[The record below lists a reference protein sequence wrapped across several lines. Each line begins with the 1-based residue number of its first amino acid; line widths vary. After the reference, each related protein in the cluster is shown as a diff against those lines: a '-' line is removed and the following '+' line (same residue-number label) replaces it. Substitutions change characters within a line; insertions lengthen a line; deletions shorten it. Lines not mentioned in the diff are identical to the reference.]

1 MNFYRKMNGWIL
13 SATVLLSFFTSG
25 YAAAQ
30 IDDEDSV
37 EEIIV
42 TGLRATQG
50 GAQDIDYFRG
60 EVEQAR
66 IPHPDTIT
74 AEGLFSQHDI
84 LFPSITPCAQLFCLT
99 SEVTTASLITQP
111 KTSLLV
117 GLGFGSNLDAAS
129 WKRHPLNLIAVVDK
143 SGSMD
148 GHPLELVRESLTKV
162 TGLLN
167 DKDQISIVL
176 YGDTTEVYLAPTST
190 TKKNK
195 KSILQH
201 IDKII
206 SEGSTAMEAGLRLG
220 YETANKTS
228 KNFAGNTRVMLF
240 TDERPNVGNTEAN
253 TFMGMAIAASKN
265 DIGLT
270 TIGVGEQFDA
280 ELATRISSVRGGNL
294 FFLGSKTDVANLF
307 ERELDFM
314 VSELAHDLTVTI
326 TPNPHYA
333 IAGVYGIP
341 GEMLGWQGTESVSVT
356 IPTVFLSS
364 KGGAIFFTLAKR
376 LEDSHLPT
384 RVIDKTQAVAN
395 ISLTYVSAMDK
406 AQHKNSLPVF
416 NQTTN
421 PSEGIQLG
429 HHLVDEYTSLY
440 RATAEHYLN
449 NDQET
454 AYQILTRLLEKLTD
468 SSLSSSMQKSLLAE
482 QKLVRGLQER
492 LAFLAGHESE
502 LKQKTK
508 LAKLWG
514 TWKIIG
520 TRGNVTLKRKDILT
534 FSPNSEFAAYRT
546 VAGAEEQI
554 EDEEYQANDQ
564 QVYLMD
570 SELTF
575 DYRYVKDTLIMRH
588 LRSGVTVRLARV
600 SDEIYKTN

>member
-1 MNFYRKMNGWIL
+1 MKFHTKTCGWFL
-13 SATVLLSFFTSG
+13 SATLLLGFFTST
-25 YAAAQ
+25 YATAQ
-30 IDDEDSV
+30 DEDDSV

-42 TGLRATQG
+42 TGFQVTQG

-60 EVEQAR
+60 EVAQAR

-74 AEGLFSQHDI
+74 AEGLFSQHNL
-84 LFPSITPCAQLFCLT
+84 LFPSTTPCAQLFCLT
-99 SEVTTASLITQP
+99 SEVTAASLITQP
-111 KTSLLV
+111 QAKLLV
-117 GLGFGSNLDAAS
+117 GLGFGSNLDANT
-129 WKRHPLNLIAVVDK
+129 WTRQPLNLIAVVDK

-148 GHPLELVRESLTKV
+148 GHPLELVRESLAKV

-176 YGDTTEVYLAPTST
+176 YGDTTEVYLAPTAA

-195 KSILQH
+195 KTILRQ
-201 IDKII
+201 IEKII

-220 YETANKTS
+220 YDTASKTS

-240 TDERPNVGNTEAN
+240 TDERPNVGSTEAN
-253 TFMGMAIAASKN
+253 TFMGMAIAAAKN

-294 FFLGSKTDVANLF
+294 FFLGSTNDVNNLF

-314 VSELAHDLTVTI
+314 VSQLAHDLTLTI
-326 TPNPHYA
+326 TPNANYA
-333 IAGVYGIP
+333 IAGIYGIP
-341 GEMLGWQGTESVSVT
+341 GSMLGWQGTESVSVT

-364 KGGAIFFTLAKR
+364 NGGAIFFTLANR
-376 LEDSHLPT
+376 LEDSHLPART
-384 RVIDKTQAVAN
+384 IDKALPIAN
-395 ISLTYVSAMDK
+395 ISLSYVSASDK
-406 AQHKNSLPVF
+406 TQHKDSLAVF
-416 NQTTN
+416 NQATS

-449 NDQET
+449 NDQES
-454 AYQILTRLLEKLTD
+454 AYQILTRLLEKLSD
-468 SSLSSSMQKSLLAE
+468 PSLPTTMQKSLAGE

-502 LKQKTK
+502 LKQKTN
-508 LAKLWG
+508 LGKLWG
-514 TWKIIG
+514 TWIIIA
-520 TRGNVTLKRKDILT
+520 TQGNVTLKRNDLVT
-534 FSPNSEFAAYRT
+534 FSPSSEFAVYRT
-546 VAGAEEQI
+546 IEGVEEQI
-554 EDEEYQANDQ
+554 EDEEYQANDKQ
-564 QVYLMD
+564 IYLTD

-575 DYRYVKDTLIMRH
+575 NYRHLKNRLVMRH
-588 LRSGVTVRLARV
+588 LRSGVMVRLARV
-600 SDEIYKTN
+600 GDKIHAQ

>member
-1 MNFYRKMNGWIL
+1 MEFHNKTRGWFL
-13 SATVLLSFFTSG
+13 SATLLLVFFTST

-30 IDDEDSV
+30 DEDDSV
-37 EEIIV
+37 EELIV
-42 TGLRATQG
+42 TGLRVTQG

-84 LFPSITPCAQLFCLT
+84 LFPATEPCAQLFCLT
-99 SEVTTASLITQP
+99 SEVTGASLITQP
-111 KTSLLV
+111 QTKLLV
-117 GLGFGSNLDAAS
+117 GLGFGSNLDANT
-129 WKRHPLNLIAVVDK
+129 WKRQPLNLIAVVDK

-148 GHPLELVRESLTKV
+148 GDPLDLVRESLTKV

-176 YGDTTEVYLAPTST
+176 YGDTTEVYLAPTAAT
-190 TKKNK
+190 QKNK
-195 KSILQH
+195 KTILRQ
-201 IDKII
+201 IKNII

-220 YETANKTS
+220 YDTASASS
-228 KNFAGNTRVMLF
+228 KKFAGNTRVMLF
-240 TDERPNVGNTEAN
+240 TDERPNVGSTDAD

-294 FFLGSKTDVANLF
+294 FFLGSKADVASLF

-314 VSELAHDLTVTI
+314 VSQLAHDLTLTI
-326 TPNPHYA
+326 TPNANYA
-333 IAGVYGIP
+333 IAGIYGIP
-341 GEMLGWQGTESVSVT
+341 GSMLGWQGTESVSVT

-364 KGGAIFFTLAKR
+364 NGGAIFFTLANR

-384 RVIDKTQAVAN
+384 RPIDKALPVAN
-395 ISLTYVSAMDK
+395 ISLSYVSAIDK
-406 AQHKNSLPVF
+406 TQHNDSLSVF
-416 NQTTN
+416 NQATS

-449 NDQET
+449 NDQES
-454 AYQILTRLLEKLTD
+454 AYQILTRLLEKLSD
-468 SSLSSSMQKSLLAE
+468 PALPNAMQKNLAEE

-492 LAFLAGHESE
+492 LAYLAGHESE
-502 LKQKTK
+502 LKQKTNVG
-508 LAKLWG
+508 KLWG
-514 TWKIIG
+514 TWKIIA
-520 TRGNVTLKRKDILT
+520 TQGNVTLKRNDIVT
-534 FSPNSEFAAYRT
+534 FSPASEFAVYRT
-546 VAGAEEQI
+546 VEGVEEQI
-554 EDEEYQANDQ
+554 EDEEYQSNDK
-564 QVYLMD
+564 QVYLTD

-575 DYRYVKDTLIMRH
+575 NYRHLKNRLVMRH
-588 LRSGVTVRLARV
+588 SRTGVMVRLARV
-600 SDEIYKTN
+600 GDGIHAVR